1 MKDLEII
8 LENKSGN
15 LALLGETLGAHRIS
29 LEGGGVFSN
38 GSTAIAHFLVEDA
51 EKAKELLQSVGIKVN
66 RINEVLIQKLRQDV
80 PGQLGLFCRRLADAG
95 VNILVQYSDHSNQ
108 LIVVVDDME
117 KGNAV
122 SQVWMKEWW

>member
-1 MKDLEII
+1 MKDLEIV
-8 LENKSGN
+8 LENKAGS
-15 LALLGETLGAHRIS
+15 LALLGETLGSNRIS

-51 EKAKELLQSVGIKVN
+51 ERAKERLQSVGIKVN
-66 RINEVLIQKLRQDV
+66 RINEVLIQKLKQDV

-108 LIVVVDDME
+108 LVLVVDDIE
-117 KGNAV
+117 KGKKV
-122 SQVWMKEWW
+122 SEEWMKEWW